1 MGNMPKS
8 EAIPRGGP
16 KGNVAE
22 RAGSSGV
29 FVFYNYTNFPRLWY
43 LAQITK
49 VKTLHY
55 PG

>member
-29 FVFYNYTNFPRLWY
+29 FVFYNYTNSPVFGISLRL
-43 LAQITK
+43 QK
-49 VKTLHY
+49 
-55 PG
+55 